1 MRNKRFLRHEYAP
14 SNKRVSF
21 AKDTSLDPATNT
33 EQPEVTENA
42 ESKEPQAPLT
52 RRRAAR
58 KQVPNV

>member
-21 AKDTSLDPATNT
+21 AEGTGLDLAAIT
-33 EQPEVTENA
+33 EQPEIAENA

-52 RRRAAR
+52 RRRAVR
-58 KQVPNV
+58 KQVQNV